1 MINQIRFMKLINT
14 RSVTAGII
22 VLLALCSPSVGW
34 SQVVTGRVVDAQTDV
49 PLPAATIHV
58 AGTFRGTITNTE
70 GHFEINPDVYPA
82 DLVVRFLG
90 FRSDTVRVA
99 EAGSITVRLEPASI
113 ELETL
118 TVTAEDP
125 GMRIMREVIRRKQ
138 DWRADLDTYKAQA
151 YTRIVFANEEGIVA
165 IGESASTAWWKRD
178 QGFREVQSGSRS
190 TDNMDEINLMPAAIL
205 MNNLYDDDI
214 FVYGYML
221 RGVTHP
227 NALRHY
233 DFKLIQTRRIDGVA
247 YHDIEAAPRSVLGSG
262 FVGRIT
268 VHGDE
273 YAMVDVE
280 LRPGKAFMFP
290 PPIKSLNVTLRQ
302 QFFNFGTAAWLPVD
316 MQSENSLEVSIGPL
330 LSFPKINVDLVGRF
344 TDYQI
349 NVPVPDSLFA
359 RDDLVVLDSAAVESG
374 AVFEEDGVVVPYT
387 PLETLAY
394 ESIDST
400 MTLEKAYE
408 PQGALARALRAQNEI
423 ERASE
428 RTFSLVLFPG
438 IQKTPRLHYNRVDGL
453 HAGLGLGYTI
463 KQVVKLSGGGGWSSG
478 LDGSERWAYD
488 ASIGWDL
495 ELANNIDLN
504 LEGGYSARTKPTYT
518 AEHRTQ
524 FTNSFSVFMY
534 GRDDHFDYY
543 RAAGQFVSAKLRTG
557 RRRHSVNL
565 TWRSETH
572 AQLPLTTSYDLSGN
586 KEPQRP
592 NGLIPEGLMRSI
604 TASWATGQP
613 PMTIVGTVSGAN
625 EIRFQV
631 ERTIPG
637 SDFSFTRYAASAYW
651 RWDTMLSRR
660 LLPATLDVRAIVG
673 ASTGELPPQRI
684 HIVERGNGNF
694 RPFGTLRAYGGLPY
708 TGKQVAAV
716 FWEHNFRSI
725 PFELVGLR
733 GLARRGY
740 NMLIFGG
747 HAWIKNDAWLPR
759 HEVGASLSGILG
771 LFRFDVAKPL
781 SEPGIQWGWGVAR
794 LI

>member
-1 MINQIRFMKLINT
+1 MINQIRFMKLINA

-22 VLLALCSPSVGW
+22 VLLALCSPSAGW

-58 AGTFRGTITNTE
+58 AGTFRGTITNAE
-70 GHFEINPDVYPA
+70 GHFEISPGVYPA

-90 FRSDTVRVA
+90 FRSDTVRVV
-99 EAGSITVRLEPASI
+99 EAGTIMVRLEPASI

-138 DWRADLDTYKAQA
+138 VWRADLDTYKAQA

-190 TDNMDEINLMPAAIL
+190 TGNIGIQDELPAAIL
-205 MNNLYDDDI
+205 MSNLYDDDI
-214 FVYGYML
+214 NIGGHTL

-247 YHDIEAAPRSVLGSG
+247 FHEIEAAPRTVLGSG

-268 VHGDE
+268 VHGEE

-280 LRPGKAFMFP
+280 LRPGESFIFP
-290 PPIKSLNVTLRQ
+290 PPIKSYDVTLRQ
-302 QFFNFGTAAWLPVD
+302 QFFNFGAAAWLPVD
-316 MQSENSLEVSIGPL
+316 MRSENSIKISMGLL
-330 LSFPKINVDLVGRF
+330 LSLPMINVDLIGRF

-359 RDDLVVLDSAAVESG
+359 SNDLVVLDSSAVESG
-374 AVFEEDGVVVPYT
+374 AIFEEDGVVVPYT

-400 MTLEKAYE
+400 MTLDKAYAPE
-408 PQGALARALRAQNEI
+408 GAVGRMMRVQREAEQQNE
-423 ERASE
+423 R
-428 RTFSLVLFPG
+428 FSFEGWPE
-438 IQKTPRLHYNRVDGL
+438 ISPRLHYNRVDGL
-453 HAGLGLGYTI
+453 HAGLGLGYRI
-463 KQVVKLSGGGGWSSG
+463 KRVVKLKGGGGWSSG

-495 ELANNIDLN
+495 ELADNIDLN
-504 LEGGYSARTKPTYT
+504 LEGGYSVGTRPTYF
-518 AEHRTQ
+518 AEHRTL

-557 RRRHSVNL
+557 RGQHSVSL
-565 TWRSETH
+565 TWRSETN

-586 KEPQRP
+586 KDPQRP
-592 NGLIPEGLMRSI
+592 NGLIPEGLMRTI
-604 TASWATGQP
+604 TGSWGIGQP
-613 PMTIVGTVSGAN
+613 PLPIFGAVSGAN
-625 EIRFQV
+625 EVRIQV
-631 ERTIPG
+631 ERTLPG
-637 SDFSFTRYAASAYW
+637 SDFNFTRYSVSASR
-651 RWDTMLSRR
+651 RWDTLLSRR

-708 TGKQVAAV
+708 TG
-716 FWEHNFRSI
+716 ET
-725 PFELVGLR
+725 
-733 GLARRGY
+733 
-740 NMLIFGG
+740 
-747 HAWIKNDAWLPR
+747 
-759 HEVGASLSGILG
+759 SGSSILG
-771 LFRFDVAKPL
+771 A
-781 SEPGIQWGWGVAR
+781 
-794 LI
+794 